1 MEVIA
6 TAVRQEKEIKG
17 IQTRKEEAKPSL
29 FADDVI
35 VYTEHPIDSTKKLLD
50 LTSEFG
56 KTAGLKVNTQKFKA
70 FLYTTNKISESEIRG
85 KIPFAIASRKI
96 KYLGINLTK
105 EVKHLY

>member
-50 LTSEFG
+50 LKSEFG
-56 KTAGLKVNTQKFKA
+56 TIGGYQVNVQKSKA
-70 FLYTTNKISESEIRG
+70 FLYANNKISEIGIR
-85 KIPFAIASRKI
+85 KKNPI
-96 KYLGINLTK
+96 
-105 EVKHLY
+105 